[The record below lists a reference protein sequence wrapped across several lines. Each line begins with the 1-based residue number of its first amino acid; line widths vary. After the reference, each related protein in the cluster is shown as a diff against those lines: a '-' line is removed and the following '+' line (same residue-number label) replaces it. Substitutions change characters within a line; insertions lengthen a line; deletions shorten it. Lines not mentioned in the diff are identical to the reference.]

1 MSGGGVI
8 AIYLFDGTWKK
19 DEIDDRDDS
28 NVVRFRDAYESR
40 QFYYT
45 GVGTRFWFVGK
56 ILGALFGVGAKG
68 RIKKAFRQLKR
79 NYRNGDEVIDIIGFS
94 RGAAM
99 SLHLA
104 NRINEEMNGA
114 DIRFLGLLD
123 VVGSFGIPGNNLN
136 LGWDLTLPDNARKCY
151 HAMALDERRDH
162 FPLTR
167 VEPPQGGLPTDGR
180 LDEVWFRGVHSDIGG
195 GNRNRGL
202 TSIPLSWL
210 LARAAANG
218 LPIDSHKLKQ
228 HQERT
233 NPDAAISKNLDIILD
248 PMRPVGA
255 DDTVHPSVKPRDDH
269 NNPPPG
275 MKTSE
280 I

>member
-1 MSGGGVI
+1 M
-8 AIYLFDGTWKK
+8 FDGTWKK

-45 GVGTRFWFVGK
+45 GVGTRFWFSGK
-56 ILGALFGVGAKG
+56 LLGALFGMGAKG
-68 RIKKAFRQLKR
+68 RIKKAFKQLKR

-104 NRINEEMNGA
+104 NRINEEINGA

-136 LGWDLTLPDNARKCY
+136 LGWDLTLPDNVRKCY
-151 HAMALDERRDH
+151 HAMALDERRDN

-180 LDEVWFRGVHSDIGG
+180 
-195 GNRNRGL
+195 
-202 TSIPLSWL
+202 
-210 LARAAANG
+210 
-218 LPIDSHKLKQ
+218 
-228 HQERT
+228 
-233 NPDAAISKNLDIILD
+233 
-248 PMRPVGA
+248 
-255 DDTVHPSVKPRDDH
+255 
-269 NNPPPG
+269 PP
-275 MKTSE
+275 
-280 I
+280 